1 MLEYVL
7 AVGGVLEMKKI
18 FGSLVAKPVSKE
30 ALECT
35 LGVLVLGAAMAVA
48 NET

>member
-7 AVGGVLEMKKI
+7 AVGGALEMKKI
-18 FGSLVAKPVSKE
+18 SGSPVVKPASKE
-30 ALECT
+30 ALGYT
-35 LGVLVLGAAMAVA
+35 LGVLVLGAAKAAA